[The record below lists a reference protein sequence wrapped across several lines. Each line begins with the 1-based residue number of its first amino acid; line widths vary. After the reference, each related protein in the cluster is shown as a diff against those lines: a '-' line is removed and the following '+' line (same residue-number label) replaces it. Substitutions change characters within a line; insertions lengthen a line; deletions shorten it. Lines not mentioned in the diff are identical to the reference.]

1 MSTTWFGIRNSVEIY
16 IQGDYLLFLIEENN
30 RYIQIQYCIAVKNI
44 RFGNLM
50 SLNSSS
56 DTLTSARFSE
66 STVQKWDNKSDLIRS

>member
-1 MSTTWFGIRNSVEIY
+1 MSITWLGIRNTVEIY

-30 RYIQIQYCIAVKNI
+30 RYMQIQYCIAVKSI

-56 DTLTSARFSE
+56 DTVTSTRFSG
-66 STVQKWDNKSDLIRS
+66 STV